1 MMCCNHLVFLV
12 IEDNPF
18 QRKIYIFCECKIGK
32 YNILC
37 FSLTFLL
44 ENVTLYVTF

>member
-1 MMCCNHLVFLV
+1 MCCNYKILMDR
-12 IEDNPF
+12 EDELIHC
-18 QRKIYIFCECKIGK
+18 KTYIFCETTLGK